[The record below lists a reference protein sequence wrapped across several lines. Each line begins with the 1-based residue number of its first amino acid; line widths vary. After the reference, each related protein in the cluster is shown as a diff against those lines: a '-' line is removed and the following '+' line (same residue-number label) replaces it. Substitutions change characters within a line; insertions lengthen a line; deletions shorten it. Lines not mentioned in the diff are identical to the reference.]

1 MTIDDKMKVETLHY
15 DINANLGGRGW
26 GLVILPAPP
35 PPPPGCFSL
44 NNSKTVKAATLEFC
58 SIQEHSIRDIRANLV

>member
-35 PPPPGCFSL
+35 PPVGFPL
-44 NNSKTVKAATLEFC
+44 IT
-58 SIQEHSIRDIRANLV
+58 QRQ